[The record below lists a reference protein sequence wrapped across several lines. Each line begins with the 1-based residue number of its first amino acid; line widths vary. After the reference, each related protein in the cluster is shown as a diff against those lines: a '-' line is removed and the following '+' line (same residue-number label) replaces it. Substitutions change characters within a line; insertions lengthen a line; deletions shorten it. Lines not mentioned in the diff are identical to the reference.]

1 MTIIKMNEN
10 ANLDTYLVWLH
21 VTVVKHD
28 AICNL
33 ITYSYY

>member
-10 ANLDTYLVWLH
+10 ANLDTYLILFC
-21 VTVVKHD
+21 VTVAKYD

-33 ITYSYY
+33 ITYSSY